1 MSQVKDEATLG
12 PALKKRIVQGA
23 TGAAG
28 AVFCFLGVF
37 ISPFLSLRLFD
48 RVFGMLGMYVS
59 IFNKLLA

>member
-28 AVFCFLGVF
+28 AVSSNGYRHQVQN
-37 ISPFLSLRLFD
+37 SRSLSCQ
-48 RVFGMLGMYVS
+48 
-59 IFNKLLA
+59 NKLW